1 MTTTRRRGTALVT
14 LTATTGLLL
23 GTASLGA
30 GPATSAEPAGDCATP
45 FPVSELAEGDAVTG
59 LTVTKGTTP
68 ESFAGEVIGVYEDG
82 IGPDLDM
89 IMVEVDMP
97 AVAKAGIWQGMSGS
111 PVYAADGRL
120 IGAIAYGLSYGPS
133 PVAGITPFEDMDDY
147 LDEPFEPPARVK
159 VGKGLAARIA
169 AATDVTRAQAS
180 QGLRQLPMPVGVS
193 GISQQRIDGAEKRP
207 YLRRGATASAGG
219 TSAAA
224 AGPETLV
231 AGGNMAASLSYGDVT
246 QAGVGT
252 VTSVCN
258 GRIVGFGH
266 PMSFE
271 GETTLSLHPA
281 SVLYI
286 QEDPVSP
293 AFKVANLG
301 APTGTISEDHLTGI
315 TGFLGA
321 VPRAT
326 TISNTATYD
335 GRTRTGT
342 TKNTVDTAAA
352 STTFYQI
359 VANHDRVLDA
369 MMPGSET
376 MAWSITGTD
385 TDGSPFELRF
395 EDRYASDYDLTYEVG
410 YELSDLVYALT
421 RITGVTLDS
430 VTSESVISDD
440 STSYRVRG
448 VQQKRG
454 SRWVPLGKG
463 EVARAKAGKTLVLRA
478 VLAGPEGLSY
488 VPASMK
494 VPASAKGM
502 KGRLSLTGGGWMYSG
517 GNINSVTKAKKVVD
531 AMIRNDEVELS
542 LSLSK
547 KRKNVERTKVVGPA
561 DRVVFGSKR
570 VRVVVK

>member
-23 GTASLGA
+23 GTAALGA
-30 GPATSAEPAGDCATP
+30 GPATSAEPAGDCTAP

-59 LTVTKGTTP
+59 LTVTRGTTP
-68 ESFAGEVIGVYEDG
+68 ESFTGEVIGVYEDG

-89 IMVEVDMP
+89 VMVEVDMP
-97 AVAKAGIWQGMSGS
+97 EVAESGIWQGMSGS

-120 IGAIAYGLSYGPS
+120 IGAIAYGLSFGPS
-133 PVAGITPFEDMDDY
+133 PVAGVTPFEDMDDY
-147 LDEPFEPPARVK
+147 LAEPAEPPARVP
-159 VGKGLAARIA
+159 VGKALAGRIA
-169 AATDVTRAQAS
+169 ASTDVTRAQAA
-180 QGLRQLPMPVGVS
+180 QGLRQLPMPLGISGVS
-193 GISQQRIDGAEKRP
+193 AGRIAGTEDRP
-207 YLRRGATASAGG
+207 YFTRGAKAAAGGATAAV
-219 TSAAA
+219 
-224 AGPETLV
+224 GPETIV
-231 AGGNMAASLSYGDVT
+231 PGGNLAASLSYGDVT

-258 GRIVGFGH
+258 GRVVGFGH

-281 SVLYI
+281 SALYV
-286 QEDPVSP
+286 QEDPVGP
-293 AFKVANLG
+293 GFKVANLG

-321 VPRAT
+321 LPRAT

-342 TKNTVDTAAA
+342 SKNTVDSAAA

-369 MMPGSET
+369 IMPGSET
-376 MAWSITGTD
+376 MSWTITGTD
-385 TDGSPFELRF
+385 SDGSSYELGF
-395 EDRYASDYDLTYEVG
+395 EDRYASDYDITADAG
-410 YELSDLVYALT
+410 YELSDLVYALS
-421 RITGVTLDS
+421 RIEGVTVDT

-440 STSYRVRG
+440 SSSYRVRG
-448 VQQKRG
+448 VQQQRG
-454 SRWVPLGKG
+454 GEWVPLGKG
-463 EVARAKAGKTLVLRA
+463 EVARAKAGTMLDLRA

-488 VPASMK
+488 LPLAIK
-494 VPASAKGM
+494 VPASAAGM
-502 KGRLSLTGGGWMYSG
+502 KGRLAVVGGGWTYSG
-517 GNINSVTKAKKVVD
+517 GNITSVAKAEKVV
-531 AMIRNDEVELS
+531 AGMLRNDELQVELS
-542 LSLSK
+542 LS
-547 KRKNVERTKVVGPA
+547 KRRKEIEKEKVIGPA
-561 DRVVFGSKR
+561 DRVVFGAKR